1 MIFTFSVHETY
12 SVGLARF
19 KRSFRYRIYLNRT
32 KTQRFQMIN
41 NTKLRE
47 VNVNTAYFPI
57 LARINMSVNVVNLS
71 KKEHL
76 SSNSLIKRSGKRK
89 KKARVKITISIARTS
104 SRNYILLFACV
115 DHSKWLTIQLCS
127 ASNRKLSFQF
137 LLNIEHKTVLGSGCL
152 SGCDHVLR
160 W

>member
-89 KKARVKITISIARTS
+89 KKARVKSTISIALRHRLATISFS
-104 SRNYILLFACV
+104 S
-115 DHSKWLTIQLCS
+115 
-127 ASNRKLSFQF
+127 
-137 LLNIEHKTVLGSGCL
+137 
-152 SGCDHVLR
+152 HVLIIQNGR
-160 W
+160 RSAQIQKPG

>member
-1 MIFTFSVHETY
+1 MIFTFSVDETY

-89 KKARVKITISIARTS
+89 KKARVKITISYSITLRHRLAIISFS
-104 SRNYILLFACV
+104 S
-115 DHSKWLTIQLCS
+115 
-127 ASNRKLSFQF
+127 
-137 LLNIEHKTVLGSGCL
+137 
-152 SGCDHVLR
+152 HVLIIQNGR
-160 W
+160 RSAQIQKPGLKPALH